1 MKLIEKWL
9 RRGAMCICLLIVLVA
24 FAVLA
29 LIEAASYWLDVA
41 TEAWD
46 EFIDAWEDV

>member
-1 MKLIEKWL
+1 MKRYL
-9 RRGAMCICLLIVLVA
+9 RRSAMCVCLLIVLVA

-29 LIEAASYWLDVA
+29 LSAAASYWLDVA